1 MPNPQASR
9 SKNEFT
15 PRPWQALL
23 LALATAAVA
32 FAVYIP
38 SFNHKFLDW
47 DDQGTVATN
56 PDFNPPDAG
65 KWGHYWTGAYLE
77 LYMPL
82 TYMFWGGIANSAYD
96 PNSTPHLDPAVFHCA
111 SAALHGLCAA
121 MVFLVLLRLAR
132 KPAPAI
138 LGAAV
143 FALHPLQVE
152 SVDWVTSTSNLLSG
166 FLSLIAIWAYLRF
179 DELINAEADLLAAP
193 PAGRVKREHHRD
205 AVTSQSSVR
214 VWSFFGAGSIA
225 FVLALLSKPSVV
237 MVPILIAVMAV
248 GLRRRRVVSLWPL
261 LIWLAMSIA
270 VALITR
276 FVQPA
281 AAIHVSLTDRILVA
295 IDAIAFYISKL
306 FWPAHLIPDYGRTPA
321 WVMAHPAS
329 HWIWAL
335 PAILLLLCVIFWKRA
350 RWLATSAA
358 VFVVAL
364 VPVLGLAVFTY
375 QKYSTVADRYV
386 YLAMLGPAI
395 ALAFVATYWRAKWT
409 WIASACLAIC
419 LGTLTVIQSRY
430 WFDTVTLFQHT
441 LTVNPRSTA
450 ANDAL
455 GHWYEQ
461 HGEPQRGLAHY
472 QAALETNP
480 HYGNVLYNAG
490 NALMRL
496 NRPKDAIDYYRRAAT
511 DSDLEP
517 SVKAQA
523 WDNMG
528 VAEVLLG
535 DFAAAERSFQN
546 ALEQD
551 SSYKPAQDHLSK
563 IRGRMQIRSSSQR

>member
-9 SKNEFT
+9 SKNELS

-23 LALATAAVA
+23 LALVIGVVA
-32 FAVYIP
+32 FAVYLP
-38 SFNHKFLDW
+38 TLGHKFLDW

-56 PDFNPPDAG
+56 PDFNPPDMG

-82 TYMFWGGIANSAYD
+82 TYMLWGGVANSAYD
-96 PNSTPHLDPAVFHCA
+96 PSTTPHLDPAVFHCA
-111 SAALHGLCAA
+111 SAMLHGLCSA
-121 MVFLVLLRLAR
+121 MLFLVLLRLVR

-152 SVDWVTSTSNLLSG
+152 SVDWITSTSNLLSG
-166 FLSLIAIWAYLRF
+166 LLSLIAIWAYLRF
-179 DELINAEADLLAAP
+179 DELISAEADLLAAP
-193 PAGRVKREHHRD
+193 PAGRVQRARNLD
-205 AVTSQSSVR
+205 AISSQSSIKA
-214 VWSFFGAGSIA
+214 WAFFGAGSIA
-225 FVLALLSKPSVV
+225 YALALLSKPSVV
-237 MVPILIAVMAV
+237 MVPILIAVMLV
-248 GLRRRRVVSLWPL
+248 GLRRRRFVFLWPL

-270 VALITR
+270 MALVTR

-281 AAIHVSLTDRILVA
+281 AAIHVSPADRILVA
-295 IDAIAFYISKL
+295 IDAVAFYIIKL

-321 WVMAHPAS
+321 WVMAHPSS

-335 PAILLLLCVIFWKRA
+335 PAILLVLCVVFWKRA
-350 RWLATSAA
+350 RWLATSTA
-358 VFVVAL
+358 VIFVAL
-364 VPVLGLAVFTY
+364 VPVLGLTVFTY

-386 YLAMLGPAI
+386 YLAMLGPALG
-395 ALAFVATYWRAKWT
+395 LACAATHLRPNWT
-409 WIASACLAIC
+409 WIASACLAIG
-419 LGTLTVIQSRY
+419 LGTLTVFQSRY
-430 WFDTVTLFQHT
+430 WLDTVTLFQHT
-441 LTVNPRSTA
+441 LSINPRSIA
-450 ANDAL
+450 ADDAL

-461 HGEPQRGLAHY
+461 HGEPQRGLAYY
-472 QAALETNP
+472 QAALDVNP

-528 VAEVLLG
+528 VAEVFLG

-546 ALEQD
+546 AMEQD
-551 SSYKPAQDHLSK
+551 SNYKPAQDHLSK
-563 IRGRMQIRSSSQR
+563 IRSRMQSQPSPHH

>member
-9 SKNEFT
+9 SKNEMA

-23 LALATAAVA
+23 LALAVGVVA
-32 FAVYIP
+32 FAVYLP
-38 SFNHKFLDW
+38 TLGHKFLDW
-47 DDQGTVATN
+47 DDQGTVAIN
-56 PDFNPPDAG
+56 PDFNPPDMG

-96 PNSTPHLDPAVFHCA
+96 PSSNPHLDPAVFHCA
-111 SAALHGLCAA
+111 SAVLHGLCAA
-121 MVFLVLLRLAR
+121 MVFLVLLRLVR

-179 DELINAEADLLAAP
+179 DELISAEADLLAAP
-193 PAGRVKREHHRD
+193 PAGRVQRARD
-205 AVTSQSSVR
+205 LDAISSQSSMKA
-214 VWSFFGAGSIA
+214 WSLFGAGTFA
-225 FVLALLSKPSVV
+225 FALALLSKPSVV
-237 MVPILIAVMAV
+237 MVPILIAVMLV
-248 GLRRRRVVSLWPL
+248 GLRRRRFVSLWPL
-261 LIWLAMSIA
+261 LIWLAMSTA
-270 VALITR
+270 MALITR

-281 AAIHVSLTDRILVA
+281 AAIHVSLPDRFLVA
-295 IDAIAFYISKL
+295 IDAIGFYISKL
-306 FWPAHLIPDYGRTPA
+306 FWPAHLIPDYGRTPG
-321 WVMAHPAS
+321 WVMSHPAS
-329 HWIWAL
+329 HWIWVL
-335 PAILLLLCVIFWKRA
+335 PAVLLLLCVGFWKRA

-364 VPVLGLAVFTY
+364 VPVLGLTVFTY

-386 YLAMLGPAI
+386 YLAMLGPA
-395 ALAFVATYWRAKWT
+395 LAFACPATRWRPKWT
-409 WIASACLAIC
+409 WIESACLAVC
-419 LGTLTVIQSRY
+419 LGTLTVFQSGY
-430 WFDTVTLFQHT
+430 WLDTVTLFQHT
-441 LTVNPRSTA
+441 LTINPRSIA
-450 ANDAL
+450 ADDAL

-461 HGEPQRGLAHY
+461 HGEPQRGLAYY
-472 QAALETNP
+472 QAALDVDP

-511 DSDLEP
+511 DSDFEP
-517 SVKAQA
+517 AAKAQA

-528 VAEVLLG
+528 VAQVFLG
-535 DFAAAERSFQN
+535 DFAAAERCFQN
-546 ALEQD
+546 ALGQN
-551 SSYKPAQDHLSK
+551 SRYKPAQDHLSK
-563 IRGRMQIRSSSQR
+563 IRSQMQSRLSPQH